1 MQALGSSIVDLL
13 LGEYIEGVDQRQ
25 LELDVLNGHLLLQNL
40 AVKDVALQRLQL
52 PVLVKAGIIGK
63 VELDIPWSHLKSQPT
78 KLRMEN
84 ILLLVGPQSEAEW
97 DQAEQDRRVALAK
110 EATLTS
116 HEKRSAQAK
125 ATVAQR
131 ARPQRKTWA
140 ASLSAM
146 VLERLQVD
154 ITNVVVRYVDSSH
167 GPYTYSITLGIESIS
182 MRPREHRSDDADA
195 AADAGGRG
203 RRPSA
208 EDGSSSSA
216 LHKVRAHARARTR
229 THAHARART
238 RTHAHARAR
247 TPRRTPRRM
256 PRPHRLP
263 RPRPRHLP
271 LLRAPLASIHPP
283 C

>member
-216 LHKVRAHARARTR
+216 LHKVRAHARART
-229 THAHARART
+229 
-238 RTHAHARAR
+238 
-247 TPRRTPRRM
+247 PRRTPRRM